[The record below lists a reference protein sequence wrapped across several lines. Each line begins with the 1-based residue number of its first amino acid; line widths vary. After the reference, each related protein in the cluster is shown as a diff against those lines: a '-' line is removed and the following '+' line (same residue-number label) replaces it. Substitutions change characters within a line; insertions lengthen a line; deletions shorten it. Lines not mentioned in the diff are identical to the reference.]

1 MRYPY
6 DARTAVYLAHVLDS
20 APEVAE
26 VDEEFLRAVLA
37 RAIELS
43 PKRIQPWYLLANISL
58 KKGDK
63 TTGAA
68 RDREYR
74 DAIEVLKE
82 YADTV
87 PEYAEPRYIIAGLY
101 LVMGERTEAAN
112 WAAEGLPLYKGGRD
126 TANRAV
132 KYYIGIEDWPNALR
146 FMQDVVSEDSEKYEE
161 VYDLAKLYFLTGDKD
176 KALQIVERL
185 RRDAPGLVETDS
197 AFMRAMEG

>member
-1 MRYPY
+1 
-6 DARTAVYLAHVLDS
+6 
-20 APEVAE
+20 
-26 VDEEFLRAVLA
+26 
-37 RAIELS
+37 
-43 PKRIQPWYLLANISL
+43 
-58 KKGDK
+58 
-63 TTGAA
+63 
-68 RDREYR
+68 
-74 DAIEVLKE
+74 
-82 YADTV
+82 V